1 MLAAQR
7 LRAGRF
13 FHRRSRRLAASGL
26 AVLVVA
32 LIATVY
38 SEVAVNAPRD
48 DEEIARF
55 IVTSDGFSLVVSG
68 AVQGAGVGGDEVPL
82 GVSSSEGPEVPVVPI
97 HSVQLVVDG
106 KAMAFQT
113 SAQTVGDMLME
124 RGVTFG
130 SLDRVRPASD
140 THLRD
145 RLTVRVVRVST
156 SMLEQR
162 VLVPPPVVHVD
173 DPETRVGTDIVLED
187 GRIGTVV
194 RRYKITYEDGEQV
207 RRQLIFS
214 SELVAPEERVIS
226 RGARVILAEP
236 VPMVGFDESL
246 IPPEGRPMEVWLTWY
261 NEVSA
266 GGNIT
271 FTGVPLRF
279 GLCATD
285 PSVIPLGTRLYVP
298 GYGECLA
305 ADTGGAI
312 IGAKVDLGYPGATI
326 GHCCTGWYTI
336 YILDEP
342 RIGED
347 DPVG

>member
-32 LIATVY
+32 LIATIY
-38 SEVAVNAPRD
+38 SEVTVNVPRD
-48 DEEIARF
+48 DEGITRF
-55 IVTSDGFSLVVSG
+55 IVTSDGFSLAVSG
-68 AVQGAGVGGDEVPL
+68 AVQGPSVGGREVSL
-82 GVSSSEGPEVPVVPI
+82 GVSSNDGPEVPIVPS

-113 SAQTVGDMLME
+113 STQTVGDMLME

-130 SLDRVRPASD
+130 SLDRVRPAAD
-140 THLRD
+140 TPLRD

-156 SMLEQR
+156 STLEER
-162 VLVPPPVVHVD
+162 VLVPPPVVYVD
-173 DPETRVGTDIVLED
+173 DLEMNVGTDLILEN
-187 GRIGTVV
+187 GRFGTVV
-194 RRYKITYEDGEQV
+194 RRHKITYEDGEQV
-207 RRQLIFS
+207 SRQLIFS
-214 SELVAPEERVIS
+214 SELMTPEERVIS

-236 VPMVGFDESL
+236 VPIVGFDESL

-279 GLCATD
+279 GICATD

-298 GYGECLA
+298 GYGECIA

-326 GHCCTGWYTI
+326 GHCCTGWYTV
-336 YILDEP
+336 YILD
-342 RIGED
+342 
-347 DPVG
+347 

>member
-1 MLAAQR
+1 MLASQR
-7 LRAGRF
+7 LRVGRF
-13 FHRRSRRLAASGL
+13 FHRRSRRLAMSGL

-38 SEVAVNAPRD
+38 SEVMVNAPRD
-48 DEEIARF
+48 DEEGTRF
-55 IVTSDGFSLVVSG
+55 IVTSDGFSLAVSG
-68 AVQGAGVGGDEVPL
+68 AVDGARVGGDKIPL
-82 GVSSSEGPEVPVVPI
+82 GASSNDEPEVPIVPN
-97 HSVQLVVDG
+97 HGVQLMVDG
-106 KAMAFQT
+106 KAMAFRT
-113 SAQTVGDMLME
+113 YTQTVGDMLVE

-130 SLDRVRPASD
+130 NFDRVRPTSD
-140 THLRD
+140 TPLRD
-145 RLTVRVVRVST
+145 RMTVRVIRVST
-156 SMLEQR
+156 STLEER
-162 VLVPPPVVHVD
+162 ILVPPPVVYVD
-173 DPETRVGTDIVLED
+173 DPEMDVGTDRILEG

-207 RRQLIFS
+207 SRDLIFS

-236 VPMVGFDESL
+236 VPIVGFDESL

-336 YILDEP
+336 YILD
-342 RIGED
+342 
-347 DPVG
+347 